1 MMSDLFMLS
10 EFDNAS
16 ILGVAEFS
24 SSRLSMLLGDIAL
37 QLLNSNWLAPRD
49 RHRRKAHEG

>member
-37 QLLNSNWLAPRD
+37 QLLNSNWLVPRD